1 MPCQLLIAGDGPE
14 TSTLKQ
20 LCIELDVCNE
30 VSFLGWIE
38 QPEGFL
44 SKIDALALPSEKETE
59 TFGLVVLEAWLQ
71 STPVIAS
78 KADGPA
84 SVIDHN
90 VNGLIHPIGDV
101 KTIVEHIHTYIQK
114 PEIKHQHG
122 KNGHQKL
129 TDCYSTDA
137 AKNTIHKYLNTVVKA
152 AFL

>member
-1 MPCQLLIAGDGPE
+1 MIAGDGPE

-44 SKIDALALPSEKETE
+44 SKIDALALPSEHE

-71 STPVIAS
+71 NTPVIAS

-101 KTIVEHIHTYIQK
+101 QIIVEHIQK

-122 KNGHQKL
+122 KNGYQKL

-137 AKNTIHKYLNTVVKA
+137 AKNTIQKY
-152 AFL
+152 